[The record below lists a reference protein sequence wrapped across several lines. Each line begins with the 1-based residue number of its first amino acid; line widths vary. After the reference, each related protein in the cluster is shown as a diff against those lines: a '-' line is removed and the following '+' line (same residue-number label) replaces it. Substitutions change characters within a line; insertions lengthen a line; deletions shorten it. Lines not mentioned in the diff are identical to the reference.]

1 MDGRTIGILGG
12 GQLGRMII
20 EAGHRLGVRIAV
32 LDPGGATSPAGQ
44 LADIV
49 IEGSF
54 VDEEKIRE
62 LGTFIITI
70 IIIIII
76 IIITI
81 TTTLASICD
90 LLTIEIEHVNVNIL
104 GNIIVIIIIIIVIII
119 VIIIR
124 NSRKGGYY
132 NITISVD
139 N

>member
-12 GQLGRMII
+12 GQLGRMMI

-62 LGTFIITI
+62 LGTFYHHHHHDHH
-70 IIIIII
+70 
-76 IIITI
+76 IIITNTI
-81 TTTLASICD
+81 ISID
-90 LLTIEIEHVNVNIL
+90 M
-104 GNIIVIIIIIIVIII
+104 
-119 VIIIR
+119 
-124 NSRKGGYY
+124 
-132 NITISVD
+132 
-139 N
+139 